1 MQNNELSFGSA
12 RQHYNSEH

>member
-12 RQHYNSEH
+12 RQHYNGEH